1 MPKPNPKKKLG
12 ELLVDA
18 GVISEE
24 NCQQILKEQKSR
36 TKKLGELL
44 VEKGLCSEHN
54 IASALSSQLG
64 LPFIDLKITPIE
76 PTAIK
81 IIPEAVAKRHLIVP
95 ISVEGKELHIAM
107 LDPFSYEALEDV
119 RFASGYEVKPY
130 IATKSDIIWSIKKH
144 YNLASSLESV
154 IVGMN
159 SKPTVDIIQEVK
171 DEQPDISDVSDLK
184 KQSSKAPIIKMVN
197 MIIVEAVDQRASD
210 IHIDPA
216 KDNLIIRNRVD
227 GTLRQAF
234 ALPKW
239 VQAAVVSRIKIMA
252 GIDISEKRLPQDGK
266 ISVRINNNVLDL
278 RVSTL
283 PTKAGEKVVI
293 RVLDTQN
300 SLVSIEQLGM
310 EGQNKVNFTSLVSR
324 PQGII
329 LVTGP
334 TGSGKTT
341 TLYSALAAIKS
352 GEKNIITVE
361 DPVEYELEGISQ
373 VSVNDKIGLTFASSL
388 RSILR
393 QDPDVVMVGEM
404 RDIETAKIAMQA
416 ALTGHLVLSTI
427 HTNSAVATVTRLRD
441 FGIPSYL
448 IASTI
453 IGIIAQ
459 RLVRVI
465 CPACKKRVSV
475 EKEKLIKLG
484 LSDTGPE
491 ELALYSG
498 AGCPKCAGVGY
509 KGRQGIYEILT
520 FTEKIQSLIA
530 ANATEAEIRQVALQQ
545 GMKPLGQAGLDKI
558 IKGETS
564 VEELLRVI
572 FIDQDFTAE
581 KNQEE
586 IKQEIEQKATVY
598 A

>member
-1 MPKPNPKKKLG
+1 MPKHNPKKKLG
-12 ELLVDA
+12 EFLVDA
-18 GVISEE
+18 GVISEKD
-24 NCQQILKEQKSR
+24 CSAVLKEQKSR

-44 VEKGLCSEHN
+44 VEKGLCSEYD
-54 IASALSSQLG
+54 IATALSSQLG
-64 LPFIDLKITPIE
+64 LPLVDLKITPIE
-76 PTAIK
+76 PDAIK
-81 IIPEAVAKRHLIVP
+81 IIPEAVARKHLIVP
-95 ISVEGKELHIAM
+95 IATDGKDLEVAM
-107 LDPFSYEALEDV
+107 HDPFSYEALEDA
-119 RFASGYEVKPY
+119 RFASGYQVKPH

-144 YNLASSLESV
+144 YNLRSSLESV
-154 IVGMN
+154 VSGMT
-159 SKPTVDIIQEVK
+159 SKLKIDAVQEVK
-171 DEQPDISDVSDLK
+171 DEKPDISDVSDLK

-197 MIIVEAVDQRASD
+197 LIIVEAVDQRASD

-216 KDNLIIRNRVD
+216 KENLIVRYRVD

-234 ALPKW
+234 SLPKW

-266 ISVRINNNVLDL
+266 ISVKINNNVLDL

-283 PTKAGEKVVI
+283 PIKSGEKVVI

-300 SLVSIEQLGM
+300 SLVSIDQLGM
-310 EGQNKVNFTSLVSR
+310 EGQSKNNFASLVSR

-341 TLYSALAAIKS
+341 TLYSALASIKS

-361 DPVEYELEGISQ
+361 DPVEYEVEGISQ
-373 VSVNDKIGLTFASSL
+373 VSVNDKIGLTFSSAL

-416 ALTGHLVLSTI
+416 ALTGHLVLSTV
-427 HTNSAVATVTRLRD
+427 HTNSAVATITRLRD

-465 CPACKKRVSV
+465 CPGCKTKDAV
-475 EKEKLIKLG
+475 EKEKLSRLG

-491 ELALYSG
+491 AVTLYTG
-498 AGCPKCAGVGY
+498 KGCPKCAGAGF
-509 KGRQGIYEILT
+509 KGRQGIYEVLP
-520 FTEKIQSLIA
+520 FTENLQALIA
-530 ANATEAEIRQVALQQ
+530 ANGTEAEIGRMAVQQ
-545 GMKPLGQAGLDKI
+545 GMMPLGQAGLEKI
-558 IKGETS
+558 LKGKTS

-572 FIDQDFTAE
+572 FIDQAFAGGE
-581 KNQEE
+581 KQQETE
-586 IKQEIEQKATVY
+586 NEMAINA
-598 A
+598 